1 MEKVFRTTKGLA
13 ARLNQFFKENR
24 KIQIEKTTL
33 EEGNLIVT
41 YEKQKKRLTARRKFK
56 RQYMAVELG
65 KKWETGEEYAYESRF
80 QLILISEFLSKE
92 VHVAI
97 YRILE

>member
-65 KKWETGEEYAYESRF
+65 MKWKTGDEYAYESRF
-80 QLILISEFLSKE
+80 RLALISEFLSKE

>member
-1 MEKVFRTTKGLA
+1 M
-13 ARLNQFFKENR
+13 
-24 KIQIEKTTL
+24 
-33 EEGNLIVT
+33 T

-65 KKWETGEEYAYESRF
+65 KKWKTGDEYAYESRF
-80 QLILISEFLSKE
+80 RLALISEFLSKE